1 MYNAKPIESD
11 VQPNNY
17 RSLAIGL
24 GIFVAVL
31 MVLSGFSS
39 VLLVG
44 GVSGATRSTGG
55 LATNAASPTASPAAH
70 APSLVSPTSPAVSS
84 MAQRADIAAKYQQA
98 AKSAGVSSKDF
109 FPPNVM
115 GPGAVQHGNVITP
128 LYNLAPAPMGIGD
141 FGIDNTTG
149 TATGSVLN
157 TSSVQGDMTLNSLNT
172 LDLMNDGTDQVTFQ
186 LNTVVVNATV
196 MNSSSGQFW
205 IQNVP
210 FYTTTTHIL
219 ALEDNV
225 WNFSSFGAGLP
236 PTTLTGTSPIDPHGS
251 GGQFYYTSVVI
262 GVVAMPFSIQLY
274 NNVTVASPAVSPYKN
289 YSTEVTFGYNI
300 IKGGTSFKHGTFDT
314 VFFNSSMKKAP
325 TVTPKY
331 QINGQTCSAY
341 ADVATGFCLLLDA
354 ELMIGGPGGGSGTN
368 VLAMNATMSLST
380 WDATTSAWALAQ
392 SAFGFGTDTG
402 ETSVGVGEWWTTTG
416 TVNLEGGPSLLTPL
430 WNASKVST
438 QGDMKVTGAVSPS
451 NAFLFFNYGKTTNF
465 KHSTAAWAPTP
476 STGLATYN
484 LPPGNY
490 SIEALFSDYTP
501 MMANLTTLIP
511 TFAFSMTK
519 NTALGITTP
528 LFAGNNAQLANISTG
543 GSGTLASPYLVE
555 NQQFNSIAPEFNQ
568 FNDYGFAVFP
578 GLLIWGTTNYVD
590 INNPAPFSMTYVA
603 PWSAIVT
610 SAPSL
615 GGWGLP
621 AISNQ
626 PMEVYNAS
634 HVSIWGGH
642 GITGWF
648 APTTTF
654 AGGFPSANILFWNV
668 TDSLIGAST
677 FLNDGSSP
685 SIFVYNDA
693 SVTANN
699 TIWGNTIA
707 SNMSAP
713 ALAPIGIAMFSA
725 GNKVYNNI
733 VDTYPTAYSP
743 TSDIYDGA
751 TVSYTNSWNVTVESA
766 LVVSVFNGYDL
777 SGSIMGYGWQGGNAW
792 IDYTCAVPL
801 PYDEAS
807 YPYTTPGLI
816 SIGGDYAPINYPT
829 PCSPSLSTYYDVT
842 FSETGLTAGLGG
854 KSSSAWTLTAT
865 NWTTGTTFT
874 NTVMT
879 PSISFYLL
887 AGSYNFTAST
897 NVSGFFYAAA
907 LGSTTVTKA
916 AAVSVP
922 FEPIPTVS
930 IAPTTG
936 IKNNAYVGA
945 TDINFAVAMNA
956 TAGAAAG
963 VTGDFGV
970 TAASGISGSGV
981 NAGGTPCKTADWF
994 EVPVAIGSGSTTTNV
1009 LTSVTNTTSL
1019 VNFCIPAGST
1029 DLPYGGLMAT
1039 LTVGY
1044 MTGNPM
1050 AGVMTPATLETITS
1064 NEFFHVLAVIN
1075 GPTSGQVFQS
1085 GNVTISFGSIWP
1097 EASARSVIVS
1107 GPTGFSTVSIPIA
1120 AGAVS
1125 GNLTLSLSI
1134 PGSYTVTLAAN
1145 DTANVAIGYPLAYA
1159 NVSTTFS
1166 VVQAPPNIV
1175 IIYNNTTTSKT
1186 TYVNSTVQPAGIS
1199 VGALGAIL
1207 IVVGII
1213 VGALIGYLFL
1223 APKNRGGKPS
1233 SPEPWSGPSSPG
1245 KP

>member
-1 MYNAKPIESD
+1 MDNAKSIESD
-11 VQPNNY
+11 VQPNNF
-17 RSLAIGL
+17 RSLAVGL
-24 GIFVAVL
+24 GIFVTVL

-44 GVSGATRSTGG
+44 GVSIAARSTTGSATNG
-55 LATNAASPTASPAAH
+55 PSQLATSTTH
-70 APSLVSPTSPAVSS
+70 APSISPTSPSMSS
-84 MAQRADIAAKYQQA
+84 MAQRSEIASKYQQA
-98 AKSAGVSSKDF
+98 AKSAGVPNKDF

-115 GPGAVQHGNVITP
+115 GPGAVQHGNVVTP
-128 LYNLAPAPMGIGD
+128 LYNIAPAPMGIGD
-141 FGIDNTTG
+141 FGIVNTSG
-149 TATGSVLN
+149 TPVGTVLN
-157 TSSVQGDMTLNSLNT
+157 TSSIQGDMTLNSLNT

-186 LNTVVVNATV
+186 LNTVVVNATIQ
-196 MNSSSGQFW
+196 NSSTGQFW

-219 ALEDNV
+219 YMEDNV
-225 WNFSSFGAGLP
+225 WNFSSLGAGLP

-251 GGQFYYTSVVI
+251 GGQFYYTSVEV
-262 GVVAMPFSIQLY
+262 GVVPMPFSIQLY

-289 YSTEVTFGYNI
+289 YSTEVTFGFNV
-300 IKGGTSFKHGTFDT
+300 IKGGVSIKHGTFDT
-314 VFFNSSMKKAP
+314 VFFNSTMTKAP
-325 TVTPKY
+325 AISPKY
-331 QINGQTCSAY
+331 QINGQQCSAY
-341 ADVATGFCLLLDA
+341 HNTTSGFCLLLDA

-368 VLAMNATMSLST
+368 VLSMNATMSLST
-380 WDATTSAWALAQ
+380 LNAAGNGWNLAQ
-392 SAFGFGTDTG
+392 SAFGYGTDTG

-416 TVNLEGGPSLLTPL
+416 TVNLEGGPSFLTPL
-430 WNASKVST
+430 WNASKVPT

-476 STGLATYN
+476 ATGLATYN

-490 SIEALFSDYTP
+490 SVEALFSDYTP

-543 GSGTLASPYLVE
+543 GSGTLASPYMVE

-568 FNDYGFAVFP
+568 FNDYGFTVFP
-578 GLLIWGTTNYVD
+578 GLLIWGTTDYVD
-590 INNPAPFSMTYVA
+590 INSPAPFSMTYVA
-603 PWSAIVT
+603 PWNVIGASDN
-610 SAPSL
+610 
-615 GGWGLP
+615 LP
-621 AISNQ
+621 LQ
-626 PMEVYNAS
+626 VYNAS
-634 HVSIWGGH
+634 HVSIWNGH

-648 APTTTF
+648 APSTTF
-654 AGGFPSANILFWNV
+654 GLGFPAANVLFWNV
-668 TDSLIGAST
+668 TSSLIGDST
-677 FLNDGSSP
+677 FINDGATP
-685 SIFVYNDA
+685 SIIVYNDA
-693 SVTANN
+693 SVTSNN
-699 TIWGNTIA
+699 TIWGNTIV

-713 ALAPIGIAMFSA
+713 ASVPIGIGMFSA
-725 GNKVYNNI
+725 GNTIYNNI

-751 TVSYTNSWNVTVESA
+751 KVSYSDKWNVTVESA
-766 LVVSVFNGYDL
+766 LVVSVVNGYDL
-777 SGSIMGYGWQGGNAW
+777 SGNILGYGWQGGNDW

-801 PYDEAS
+801 PYDEGS
-807 YPYTTPGLI
+807 YPYTSPGLI
-816 SIGGDYAPINYPT
+816 SLGGDYAPINYPT
-829 PCSPSLSTYYDVT
+829 PCAPSLSKYYNVT

-854 KSSSAWTLTAT
+854 PTGGAWTITVT
-865 NWTTGTTFT
+865 NWTTGASFT
-874 NTVMT
+874 ATVMT
-879 PSISFYLL
+879 PTTWFYLL

-907 LGSTTVTKA
+907 MGTTTVTKA
-916 AAVSVP
+916 ATVSVP
-922 FEPIPTVS
+922 FEPIPSLTV
-930 IAPTTG
+930 APTSGVT
-936 IKNNAYVGA
+936 NNAYVGA
-945 TDINFAVAMNA
+945 TDINFAVNTNA
-956 TAGAAAG
+956 TAGAATG
-963 VTGDFGV
+963 VSAVFGIE
-970 TAASGISGSGV
+970 AASGISGSGT
-981 NAGGTPCKTADWF
+981 NAGGTPCATANWF
-994 EVPVAIGSGSTTTNV
+994 QVPLAIGSGSTVTNV
-1009 LTSVTNTTSL
+1009 LASIVNTTSL

-1039 LTVGY
+1039 ITVSY
-1044 MTGNPM
+1044 MTANPM
-1050 AGVMTPATLETITS
+1050 TGAMTAATLETITS

-1075 GPTSGQVFQS
+1075 GPTSGQVFQA

-1097 EASARSVIVS
+1097 EASARSVIVT
-1107 GPTGFSTVSIPIA
+1107 GPTGFSTVSVPIA

-1125 GNLTLSLSI
+1125 GNLTLSLSV
-1134 PGSYTVTLAAN
+1134 PGTYTVKLASN
-1145 DTANVAIGYPLAYA
+1145 DTLNVAHGYPQAYA
-1159 NVSTTFS
+1159 NVSTTFT

-1175 IIYNNTTTSKT
+1175 VIYNNTTTTKT